1 MNILISGPESFISAI
16 IELKSYL
23 RFNIL
28 LNQKNISSS
37 TNNNL
42 DGMICH
48 QETSDIDHLKNIA
61 KSQNCLMIF
70 ATKKVIKNLRDFD
83 YVLKLPTTIN
93 EINNIVEVSLAKRE
107 FTKNSSIKIKSY
119 LLDKNEKKLIKEN
132 NSIILTEKEIQLLE
146 ILLNKKGPVSKDDI
160 LSLVWQ
166 YSSETDTHT
175 VETHIYRL
183 RKKISEKFFD
193 ETFILNNKE
202 GYYLWK
208 KEINL
213 RLIYLLKNIVKESS
227 NLRKVKEVL
236 KEEKNNLF

>member
-1 MNILISGPESFISAI
+1 MHKLNILISGPESFISAI

-48 QETSDIDHLKNIA
+48 QETSDIDYLKSIA

-132 NSIILTEKEIQLLE
+132 NSIILTEKEVQLLE

-160 LSLVWQ
+160 LALVWQ
-166 YSSETDTHT
+166 YSSESDTHT

-202 GYYLWK
+202 GYYL
-208 KEINL
+208 
-213 RLIYLLKNIVKESS
+213 
-227 NLRKVKEVL
+227 
-236 KEEKNNLF
+236 